1 MTRQSSEPSRLTG
14 VTVTTGPQTSRRE
27 RLRAETTR
35 EIMTIA
41 LAQMAADGP
50 GAISLRG
57 IAREMGMTARAIYS
71 YFPTRDDLIT
81 ALIADVSAS
90 LATALE
96 TARDAEPAA
105 DPAGR
110 LLAWGRAL
118 RQWAVDRPQ
127 GFRLVYGDPVP
138 GYRPPADGPAEQAAR
153 RICAGL
159 NELVAHAGPR
169 VQATAAGPGSD
180 WSEFPDRYLARVR
193 TDVPDISP
201 AMAALALRVWGRM
214 HGLVSLEVHGHL
226 RPVFTDPAALYDA
239 ELRDL
244 VRAVGAA
251 RDGRPAHPLS

>member
-1 MTRQSSEPSRLTG
+1 
-14 VTVTTGPQTSRRE
+14 VTATTGPQVSRRE
-27 RLRAETTR
+27 RLRAETTC

-71 YFPTRDDLIT
+71 YFPTRADLIT
-81 ALIADVSAS
+81 ALITDVSGS
-90 LATALE
+90 LADALE
-96 TARDAEPAA
+96 TARDAVPAT

-118 RQWAVDRPQ
+118 RQWALAEPQ

-138 GYRPPADGPAEQAAR
+138 GYRPPSEGPAEQAAR

-159 NELVAHAGPR
+159 NELVARACPTPEETIAG
-169 VQATAAGPGSD
+169 VEG
-180 WSEFPDRYLARVR
+180 WSAFPDRYLARVR
-193 TDVPDISP
+193 TDVPDLSP

-214 HGLVSLEVHGHL
+214 HGLVNLEVHGHL
-226 RPVFTDPAALYDA
+226 RAVFTDPVALYDA

-244 VRAVGAA
+244 VRTVGAA
-251 RDGRPAHPLS
+251 GAG

>member
-1 MTRQSSEPSRLTG
+1 
-14 VTVTTGPQTSRRE
+14 VTATAGLQVRRRE

-81 ALIADVSAS
+81 ALITDVSGS
-90 LATALE
+90 LAIALE
-96 TARDAEPAA
+96 HARDAVPPA

-110 LLAWGRAL
+110 LIAWGRAL
-118 RQWAVDRPQ
+118 REWALAEPQ

-138 GYRPPADGPAEQAAR
+138 GYRPPPGGPAEQAAR

-159 NELVAHAGPR
+159 NELVARACPAAQDEAG
-169 VQATAAGPGSD
+169 ADDG
-180 WSEFPDRYLARVR
+180 WSAFPDRYLARVR
-193 TDVPDISP
+193 SDVPDLSP
-201 AMAALALRVWGRM
+201 AVAALAVRVWGRM
-214 HGLVSLEVHGHL
+214 HGLVNLEVHGHL
-226 RPVFTDPAALYDA
+226 RAVFTDPAALYDA

-251 RDGRPAHPLS
+251 GAG